1 MTYLK
6 LKLILFLFITTLTT
20 YSQTWRSSLYPDSWK
35 PGYTDN
41 EGRFLHDFS
50 YAGYHSG
57 LEDIPEKKENLV
69 DVTKAPF
76 NADKN
81 GKYDATEAIQ
91 KAIDT
96 VGAKGGGVVFL
107 PKGEYKISVPNE
119 KKFALTIRYNNTVL
133 RGEGETKT
141 FLKCVTT
148 NLRSKSIINLCSTSG
163 GWNKPEGKA
172 VSLSTDLNQPTKSIP
187 VEDVSQ
193 FKVGDHIFITC
204 NVTDAFA
211 TDHGCLNY
219 WKGFTGPS
227 FCRQIIGIDL
237 KNNCLQIDT
246 PTRYYLKVRDLARV
260 YKIYP
265 QLSEC
270 GLEKFSIGNFQNPN
284 SGWDDSDFAIAGT
297 GAYEVHGSQVIEFKN
312 AENCWIK
319 SVSTYRPTEN
329 DKDVHILSNC
339 LILNNS
345 RFVTVENCNFQKSQ
359 YKGEGGNGYLYC
371 LVSNDCLIKNS
382 YAENG
387 RHNFDFK
394 MMESNGNVILNCK
407 SKSPC
412 LGSDFHMQL
421 SMANLFDG
429 FVADGDYIDASFRP
443 YGTFGKMHMYS
454 TTQSVMWNTIGLKS
468 YNNSDK
474 ILIDSRQ
481 FGQGYVIGTSGNVT
495 KVVTT
500 PVAGIVKNI
509 SFNTG
514 NEDYVEGIGRGE
526 SLLPKSLYLDQLQ
539 KRKISLK
546 ASKQ

>member
-1 MTYLK
+1 MRYIK
-6 LKLILFLFITTLTT
+6 NKILAILVITTCFG
-20 YSQTWRSSLYPDSWK
+20 YSQTWRSSLYPASWK

-57 LEDIPEKKENLV
+57 LEDIPDKKENLI
-69 DVTKAPF
+69 DVSKSPF

-81 GKYDATEAIQ
+81 GKLDATEAIQ
-91 KAIDT
+91 KAIDV

-141 FLKCVTT
+141 FIKCVTT
-148 NLRSKSIINLCSTSG
+148 NLRSKSVINLCSSNG
-163 GWNKPEGKA
+163 SWGKSEGKT
-172 VSLSTDLNQPTKSIP
+172 VSISTDLNQPTNLIP
-187 VEDVSQ
+187 VKDVSQ
-193 FKVGDHIFITC
+193 FKIGDHIIITSD
-204 NVTDAFA
+204 VTDAFA
-211 TDHGCLNY
+211 TEHGCLNY

-227 FCRQIIGIDL
+227 FCREITNIDS
-237 KNNCLQIDT
+237 KNNCLQIDA
-246 PTRYYLKVRDLARV
+246 PTRYYIKIRDFARV

-265 QLSEC
+265 QLTEC
-270 GLEKFSIGNFQNPN
+270 GLENFSIGNVQNPN
-284 SGWDDSDFAIAGT
+284 AGWDDSDFAKTGT
-297 GAYEVHGSQVIEFKN
+297 GAYEVHSSQVIEFKN
-312 AENCWIK
+312 TENCWIK
-319 SVSTYRPTEN
+319 SVSTYKPAEN

-345 RFVTVENCNFQKSQ
+345 RFVTVEDCNFQKSQ

-371 LVSNDCLIKNS
+371 LVSNDCLIKDS

-387 RHNFDFK
+387 RHNYDFK

-407 SKSPC
+407 SKNPR

-429 FVADGDYIDASFRP
+429 FISDGDYIDASFRP
-443 YGTFGKMHMYS
+443 YGTLGKMHMYS
-454 TTQSVMWNTIGLKS
+454 TTQSVMWNTIGVKS
-468 YNNSDK
+468 YNNLQK
-474 ILIDSRQ
+474 VLIDSRQ
-481 FGQGYVIGTSGNVT
+481 FGQGYVICTSGNVT

-500 PVAGIVKNI
+500 PVAGTEKNI
-509 SFNTG
+509 SYNTG

-526 SLLPKSLYLDQLQ
+526 TLLPRSLYLDQLQ
-539 KRKISLK
+539 KRKTRLLS
-546 ASKQ
+546 SR